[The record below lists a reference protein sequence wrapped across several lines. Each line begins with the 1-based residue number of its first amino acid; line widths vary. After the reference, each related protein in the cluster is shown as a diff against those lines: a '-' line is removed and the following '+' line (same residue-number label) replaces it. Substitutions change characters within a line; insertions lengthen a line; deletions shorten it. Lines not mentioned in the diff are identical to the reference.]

1 MALIKP
7 FRGIRYNLEKAVLKQ
22 VIAPPY
28 DVISDKMREA
38 LEIKSPY
45 NIVKLILPQ
54 GEDKYNQAKKVL
66 DNWINDEI
74 LIKDNKPCFYL
85 YEQEYV
91 FDNTKYNRTG
101 IIGLVKLEELGKNS
115 ILPHEKTLSTPIEDR
130 FNLIQKVKSNLSQ
143 VFSMYMDQEKKLERL
158 FNYVKKSIP
167 SASAV
172 DDEGV
177 KNSIWL
183 ITDENYIQN
192 LVDFMKNKKL
202 YIADGHH
209 RYSTALTYRNKRRAE
224 EGINENE
231 LRDYDYIMMMM
242 VNFYDDGLKVFPTH
256 RVVNIGDG
264 FNEKEFFK
272 CINKNFDIVDNI
284 KDIQSFL
291 SDSTVI
297 RFILYIGEKYYGL
310 VLKDESLEKL
320 HPVYRK
326 VNTYVLHELIL
337 DNCLNYNETVSSMG
351 HKITYVHTIEEVHS
365 AINKSKTLAFILP
378 PVDLNIVREIAENNL
393 YMPQKSTYFY
403 PKLAS
408 GLVIYKFEE

>member
-22 VIAPPY
+22 VISPPY
-28 DVISDKMREA
+28 DIISDKMRDT

-54 GEDKYNQAKKVL
+54 GEDKYKHAKKVL
-66 DNWINDEI
+66 DNWIKDGI
-74 LIKDNKPCFYL
+74 LLEDSKPCFYL

-91 FDNTKYNRTG
+91 FGNQKYNRTG
-101 IIGLVKLEELGKNS
+101 FIGLVKLEELGKGS

-130 FNLIQKVKSNLSQ
+130 FNLLQEVKSNLSQ

-158 FNYVKKSIP
+158 FNYIKKSIP
-167 SASAV
+167 SASAL

-183 ITDENYIQN
+183 ITDEKDIQY

-209 RYSTALTYRNKRRAE
+209 RYSTALAYRNIRRSE
-224 EGINENE
+224 DGVSENE

-256 RVVNIGDG
+256 RIINIGDG

-272 CINKNFDIVDNI
+272 CINKNFDIVEDI

-297 RFILYIGEKYYGL
+297 RFILYIGEKCSGL

-337 DNCLNYNETVSSMG
+337 KNCLNYNENELSKG
-351 HKITYVHTIEEVHS
+351 HKITYVHTVEEVHN
-365 AINKSKTLAFILP
+365 ATNKFKTMAFILP
-378 PVDLNIVREIAENNL
+378 PVDLNIIREIAENNL

-408 GLVIYKFEE
+408 GLVIYKFE

>member
-7 FRGIRYNLEKAVLKQ
+7 FKGIRYNLEKAVLKQ
-22 VIAPPY
+22 VISPPY
-28 DVISDKMREA
+28 DIISDKMRDT

-54 GEDKYNQAKKVL
+54 GEDKYKHAKKVL
-66 DNWINDEI
+66 DNWIKDGI
-74 LIKDNKPCFYL
+74 LLEDSKPCFYL

-91 FDNTKYNRTG
+91 FGNQKYNRTG
-101 IIGLVKLEELGKNS
+101 FIGLVKLEELGKGS

-130 FNLIQKVKSNLSQ
+130 FNLLQEVKSNLSQ

-158 FNYVKKSIP
+158 FNYIKKSIP
-167 SASAV
+167 SASAL

-183 ITDENYIQN
+183 ITDEKDIQY

-209 RYSTALTYRNKRRAE
+209 RYSTALTYRNIRRSE
-224 EGINENE
+224 DGVSENE

-256 RVVNIGDG
+256 RIINIGDG

-272 CINKNFDIVDNI
+272 CINKNFDIVEDI

-297 RFILYIGEKYYGL
+297 RFILYIGEKCYGL

-337 DNCLNYNETVSSMG
+337 KNCLNYNENELSKG
-351 HKITYVHTIEEVHS
+351 HKITYVHTVEEVHN
-365 AINKSKTLAFILP
+365 ATNKFKTMAFILP
-378 PVDLNIVREIAENNL
+378 PVDLNIIREIAENNL

-408 GLVIYKFEE
+408 GLVIYKFE

>member
-22 VIAPPY
+22 VISPPY
-28 DVISDKMREA
+28 DIISDKMRDT

-54 GEDKYNQAKKVL
+54 GEDKYKHAKKVL
-66 DNWINDEI
+66 DNWIKDGI
-74 LIKDNKPCFYL
+74 LLEDSKPCFYL

-91 FDNTKYNRTG
+91 FGNQKYNRTG
-101 IIGLVKLEELGKNS
+101 FIGLVKLEELGKGS

-130 FNLIQKVKSNLSQ
+130 FNLLQEVKSNLSQ

-158 FNYVKKSIP
+158 FNYIKKSIP
-167 SASAV
+167 SASAL

-183 ITDENYIQN
+183 ITDEKDIQY

-209 RYSTALTYRNKRRAE
+209 RYSTALAYRNIRRSE
-224 EGINENE
+224 EGVSENE

-256 RVVNIGDG
+256 RIINIGDG

-272 CINKNFDIVDNI
+272 CINKNFDIVEDI

-297 RFILYIGEKYYGL
+297 RFILYIGEKCSGL

-337 DNCLNYNETVSSMG
+337 KNCLNYNENELSKG
-351 HKITYVHTIEEVHS
+351 HKITYVHTVEEVHN
-365 AINKSKTLAFILP
+365 ATNKFKTMAFILP
-378 PVDLNIVREIAENNL
+378 PVDLNIIREIAENNL

-408 GLVIYKFEE
+408 GLVIYKFE

>member
-22 VIAPPY
+22 VISPPY
-28 DVISDKMREA
+28 DIISDKMRDT

-54 GEDKYNQAKKVL
+54 GEDKYKHAKKVL
-66 DNWINDEI
+66 DNWIKDGI
-74 LIKDNKPCFYL
+74 LLEDSKPCFYL

-91 FDNTKYNRTG
+91 FGNQKYNRTG
-101 IIGLVKLEELGKNS
+101 FIGLVKLEELGKGS

-130 FNLIQKVKSNLSQ
+130 FNLLQEVKSNLSQ

-158 FNYVKKSIP
+158 FNYIKKSIP
-167 SASAV
+167 SASAL

-183 ITDENYIQN
+183 ITDEKDIQY

-209 RYSTALTYRNKRRAE
+209 RYSTALTYRNIRRSE
-224 EGINENE
+224 DGVSENE

-256 RVVNIGDG
+256 RIINIGDG

-272 CINKNFDIVDNI
+272 CINKNFDIVEDI

-297 RFILYIGEKYYGL
+297 RFILYIGEKCSGL

-337 DNCLNYNETVSSMG
+337 KNCLNYNENELSKG
-351 HKITYVHTIEEVHS
+351 HKITYVHTVEEVHN
-365 AINKSKTLAFILP
+365 ATNKFKTMAFILP
-378 PVDLNIVREIAENNL
+378 PVDLNIIREIAENNL

-408 GLVIYKFEE
+408 GLVIYKFE